1 MYNNGIV
8 SNSTTDSYTY
18 GDSDWGDLL
27 TAYNEEGI
35 TYDANGN
42 PLSYYN
48 GKRYTFSWQYG
59 RRLASL
65 GVDGKTYTYTYNA
78 DGLRVTKTVDGVVH
92 SYFYD
97 GTELLMEK
105 WGNCYLRF
113 TYDEQGRPFSVDYY
127 NGTTLETYYY
137 VLNLQGDVI
146 EIRNSTNNVVCKYTY
161 DAWGKMLSMKDGS
174 GNAIT
179 SAGHIGNLNP
189 LRYRGYYYDNET
201 GLYYLRSRY
210 YDPVICRFVNADGY
224 ISTGQGML
232 GYNMYAY
239 CGNNPILRN
248 DPNGKGWITIF
259 AVIIVVAVVV
269 DLAINK
275 ELDDWGLNDEEQ
287 ALVKSDPLAAYYVNE
302 SKKETEE
309 YLVKTYGENMDKD
322 KTPANAYKHAM
333 WNALM
338 TDKIGVEKA
347 KKFADAHE
355 AVALSTHPAESAM
368 DLHNNELGRQIAIKY
383 AGQGYDVFSEKI
395 QEAIA
400 NGEAVVIQW
409 E

>member
-1 MYNNGIV
+1 MYNSGIV
-8 SNSTTDSYTY
+8 SNSTTDTYTY
-18 GDSDWGDLL
+18 GNSDWGDLL
-27 TAYNEEGI
+27 TAYNGEGI

-78 DGLRVTKTVDGVVH
+78 EGLRVTKTVDGVVH

-146 EIRNSTNNVVCKYTY
+146 EIRNSINNVVCKYTY
-161 DAWGKMLSMKDGS
+161 DAWGKILSVKDGS
-174 GNAIT
+174 GNDLT
-179 SAGHIGNLNP
+179 TAGHIGNLNP
-189 LRYRGYYYDNET
+189 LRYRGYYYDSET

-224 ISTGQGML
+224 VSTGQRML
-232 GYNMYAY
+232 GYNMFSY
-239 CGNNPILRN
+239 CENNPISRI
-248 DPNGKGWITIF
+248 DPSGTSWL
-259 AVIIVVAVVV
+259 VAVVLIV
-269 DLAINK
+269 CGVIGGIAGACSDTKLWEYNPDQEDNSDGNGSSK
-275 ELDDWGLNDEEQ
+275 EELD
-287 ALVKSDPLAAYYVNE
+287 
-302 SKKETEE
+302 TE
-309 YLVKTYGENMDKD
+309 DRII
-322 KTPANAYKHAM
+322 NAFIG
-333 WNALM
+333 
-338 TDKIGVEKA
+338 TGIGVGAGGLIVSGVGAGGTIVLGSAKA
-347 KKFADAHE
+347 ALFGSTGGQLFA
-355 AVALSTHPAESAM
+355 VGALIYNSF
-368 DLHNNELGRQIAIKY
+368 AITF
-383 AGQGYDVFSEKI
+383 GTIFGVEMTLV
-395 QEAIA
+395 ET
-400 NGEAVVIQW
+400 
-409 E
+409 